1 MKKLSKDVEN
11 AIIEAIKL
19 EIDGRYFFKQ
29 AAEVT
34 HNELGKKMFQK
45 LADEEIQHLNT
56 FRELFTSIIKD
67 KDWQKYVTKEEL
79 EGGSSVIQELVSR
92 MKTAEG
98 KSEVEAL
105 TIGMEL
111 EMKAV
116 EFFERCA
123 KETDDPVAK
132 EIFNKICDEERFHYD
147 LIQAQ
152 HDSVTH
158 SGFWLDSAEFQMD
171 GKY

>member
-19 EIDGRYFFKQ
+19 EIDGRCFFKQ

-45 LADEEIQHLNT
+45 LADEEIKHLNT
-56 FRELFTSIIKD
+56 FRELFISIIKD

-79 EGGSSVIQELVSR
+79 EGGSSIIQELVSR
-92 MKTAEG
+92 MKAAEG
-98 KSEVEAL
+98 KSEIEAL
-105 TIGMEL
+105 RIGMEL

-116 EFFERCA
+116 GFFERCT

-147 LIQAQ
+147 LLQAQ